1 MRYGVELLPEGRR
14 RRDLEIRTDAILADC
29 FEERILSFDSNA
41 ARIYASIR
49 AVRQKSGF
57 SVGVEDTMIA
67 GIAKSLGA
75 SVATRNVS
83 DFEDCGVDV
92 IDPWN
97 HLTSD

>member
-14 RRDLEIRTDAILADC
+14 RNDLETRTDAILVNC
-29 FEERILSFDSNA
+29 FEDRILSFDSDA
-41 ARIYASIR
+41 AGIYASIR
-49 AVRQKSGF
+49 ASRQKSGF

-97 HLTSD
+97 RSTSD